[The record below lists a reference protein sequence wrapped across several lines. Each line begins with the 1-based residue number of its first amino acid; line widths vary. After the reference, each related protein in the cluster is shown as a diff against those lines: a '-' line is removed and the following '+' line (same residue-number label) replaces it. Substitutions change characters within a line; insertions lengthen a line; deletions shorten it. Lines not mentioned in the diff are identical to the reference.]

1 MRIRWIL
8 FRRVHRLAPWQVLG
22 LGAAILAVWIG
33 VAAYS
38 SYRSDQGL
46 ARQLVQLQA
55 QTQSLGTQVN
65 AQKEEVADAGSSAWQ
80 EELARADGLT
90 SPGEQVYVIE
100 SLAKAAGP
108 TAVEQGM
115 GEVGQ
120 AVDEMAQS
128 ALAMG

>member
-8 FRRVHRLAPWQVLG
+8 FRRAHRVAPWQILG

-33 VAAYS
+33 VAAYG

-46 ARQLVQLQA
+46 ARQLVQLQTQA
-55 QTQSLGTQVN
+55 QSLGSQVN
-65 AQKEEVADAGSSAWQ
+65 AQQEEVADAGSSAWQ
-80 EELARADGLT
+80 EEMARTDGLT
-90 SPGEQVYVIE
+90 VSGEQVYVIE
-100 SLAKAAGP
+100 SSAMAAGP
-108 TAVEQGM
+108 TAVEQGV